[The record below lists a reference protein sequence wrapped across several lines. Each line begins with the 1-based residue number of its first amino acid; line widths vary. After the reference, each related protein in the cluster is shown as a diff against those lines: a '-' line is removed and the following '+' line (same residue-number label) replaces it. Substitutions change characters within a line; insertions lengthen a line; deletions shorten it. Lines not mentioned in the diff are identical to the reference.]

1 MSDSKSTEPLPLSET
16 PHRACHATQEALR
29 EEGHRLTHDCPA
41 CAAYG
46 TRCLVAAHPTAASLG
61 ID

>member
-16 PHRACHATQEALR
+16 PHRACHATKEELR
-29 EEGHRLTHDCPA
+29 EEGHRLTHDCPG
-41 CAAYG
+41 CARFG
-46 TRCLVAAHPTAASLG
+46 ISCMVLSHPTAASLG